1 MSQLNSETTDM
12 PGEMFC
18 FVTVLRWSGDPPR
31 FTTRQV
37 LGVDALHAALEVQQR
52 CDRLLQ
58 TFSVILV
65 FTAFLKLL

>member
-1 MSQLNSETTDM
+1 
-12 PGEMFC
+12 MFC
-18 FVTVLRWSGDPPR
+18 NCVEMSGDPPR
-31 FTTRQV
+31 FTPRQV